1 MKKFILTAV
10 LVISLVGGQLFAAG
24 EERVGIQARETFKRE
39 FPSAEYA
46 RWEEINSS
54 GIFMVRFVYENQGF
68 VAYFNEV
75 GAMVASAR
83 LVRFENLPYKVS
95 QAFRSK
101 YNDSGIIKIEELTMD
116 GIPSYFFTIENGEAK
131 SLIRVH
137 YDGTMEKVKAEKKK
151 SGNKK

>member
-1 MKKFILTAV
+1 M
-10 LVISLVGGQLFAAG
+10 SLVGGQLFAAG
-24 EERVGIQARETFKRE
+24 EERVTIQARETFRKE

-46 RWEEINSS
+46 KWEEINSS

-75 GAMVASAR
+75 GTMVASAR
-83 LVRFENLPYKVS
+83 LVLFESLPYKVS
-95 QAFRSK
+95 QTFRSK
-101 YNDSGIIKIEELTMD
+101 YSDFEIIKIEELTMD

-131 SLIRVH
+131 SLIRV
-137 YDGTMEKVKAEKKK
+137 YLDGTVQKVKAEKQK